1 MRRTNLLLAG
11 LVLAVSLGSDSA
23 NDYGDKT
30 EVVGIEGTWRQ
41 VEEEFRG
48 HTKKPER
55 HWLLTIRGETYTED
69 DGQGTKVFWRC
80 RVDNTRKTPHLDLL
94 SSSGSVSQKG
104 IYQVDGNRLRIA
116 FYLVEIDDK
125 ERRRP
130 TTFGGENVIIAT
142 YKRVK

>member
-1 MRRTNLLLAG
+1 MKRHLLAPL
-11 LVLAVSLGSDSA
+11 LVLPLLGSDTPKE
-23 NDYGDKT
+23 YGDKT
-30 EVVGIEGTWRQ
+30 EVIGIEGTWRQ
-41 VEEEFRG
+41 VEEEFQG

-69 DGQGTKVFWRC
+69 DGQGIKVFWRY

-104 IYQVDGNRLRIA
+104 IYQVDENRLRIA
-116 FYLVEIDDK
+116 FYFVELDDK